1 MLGGLSER
9 GTVPAMLLRQS
20 AVPAGLALGPKSDI
34 RKDVKRPIG
43 AVFVGFLKASN
54 WCALLGHQA
63 SLRVASY

>member
-43 AVFVGFLKASN
+43 TVFVGFLKASN
-54 WCALLGHQA
+54 RSALLGHQA